1 MAQRKDWL
9 ALVAVHSDAWLM
21 AVAFYYGAKF
31 DGKER
36 CGKRRLPPSASTDF
50 RVFISALLAHNSSPL
65 GPPSLS
71 ADRRRPPFRRRREK
85 LFKHINS
92 LPTVYEILSGKAVN
106 KPKAKA
112 KGAAAGQVSAIPTTA
127 FLPNFPHCHALRS
140 FSAEAPATLDA
151 RPRRECDLRRDL
163 AAASMSTNQVS
174 DPIPSRSRLE
184 NLGRSSPDRRL
195 RPPDLRCANAANA
208 LKNPPKIHTRSPR

>member
-140 FSAEAPATLDA
+140 FFGGGAGDA
-151 RPRRECDLRRDL
+151 RCATSTRMRPSPGSRCQPIRCRIRFRRAHGWKISL
-163 AAASMSTNQVS
+163 ARHPTADSGLQTSGVPT
-174 DPIPSRSRLE
+174 PLTP
-184 NLGRSSPDRRL
+184 
-195 RPPDLRCANAANA
+195 
-208 LKNPPKIHTRSPR
+208 

>member
-112 KGAAAGQVSAIPTTA
+112 KGAAAGQVSASPTTA
-127 FLPNFPHCHALRS
+127 FSPISPLPAVC
-140 FSAEAPATLDA
+140 FSRRRRRDA
-151 RPRRECDLRRDL
+151 RR
-163 AAASMSTNQVS
+163 ATSMPT
-174 DPIPSRSRLE
+174 
-184 NLGRSSPDRRL
+184 
-195 RPPDLRCANAANA
+195 RPL
-208 LKNPPKIHTRSPR
+208 

>member
-1 MAQRKDWL
+1 MRLKFCRAPPRTRGLTTSRSIVQRKDWL

-36 CGKRRLPPSASTDF
+36 CEKRRLQAS
-50 RVFISALLAHNSSPL
+50 RILVFHRFVALRGNSSPL
-65 GPPSLS
+65 GPPASELTVVE
-71 ADRRRPPFRRRREK
+71 PPNRARREK

-112 KGAAAGQVSAIPTTA
+112 KGAAAGQVSASPTTA
-127 FLPNFPHCHALRS
+127 FSPISPLPAVC
-140 FSAEAPATLDA
+140 FSRRRRRDA
-151 RPRRECDLRRDL
+151 RR
-163 AAASMSTNQVS
+163 ATSMPT
-174 DPIPSRSRLE
+174 
-184 NLGRSSPDRRL
+184 
-195 RPPDLRCANAANA
+195 RPL
-208 LKNPPKIHTRSPR
+208 

>member
-1 MAQRKDWL
+1 MRLKFCRAPPRTRGLTTSRSIVQRKDWL

-36 CGKRRLPPSASTDF
+36 CEKRRLQAS
-50 RVFISALLAHNSSPL
+50 RRLVFHRFVALRGNSSPL
-65 GPPSLS
+65 GPPASELTVVE
-71 ADRRRPPFRRRREK
+71 PPNRARREK

-112 KGAAAGQVSAIPTTA
+112 KGAAAGQVPPL
-127 FLPNFPHCHALRS
+127 FPQFPHCQRCAFPGGGAGTLVARLR
-140 FSAEAPATLDA
+140 
-151 RPRRECDLRRDL
+151 CRRDL
-163 AAASMSTNQVS
+163 FEPSAAASMSTKGVQNPNS
-174 DPIPSRSRLE
+174 SRSSLE
-184 NLGRSSPDRRL
+184 HTAAPPHDRRL
-195 RPPDLRCANAANA
+195 RLPSLRCA
-208 LKNPPKIHTRSPR
+208 

>member
-1 MAQRKDWL
+1 MRLKFCRAPPRTRGLTTSRSIVQRKDWL

-36 CGKRRLPPSASTDF
+36 CEKRRLQAS
-50 RVFISALLAHNSSPL
+50 RRLVFHRFVALRGNSSPL
-65 GPPSLS
+65 GPPASELTVVE
-71 ADRRRPPFRRRREK
+71 PPNRARREK

-112 KGAAAGQVSAIPTTA
+112 KGAAAGQVSASPTTA
-127 FLPNFPHCHALRS
+127 FSPFSPLPAVC
-140 FSAEAPATLDA
+140 FSRRRRRDA
-151 RPRRECDLRRDL
+151 RR
-163 AAASMSTNQVS
+163 ATSMPT
-174 DPIPSRSRLE
+174 
-184 NLGRSSPDRRL
+184 
-195 RPPDLRCANAANA
+195 RPL
-208 LKNPPKIHTRSPR
+208 